1 MEVYKILLYLPVH
14 KNIMLE
20 GFFSKVSI
28 HFTQNITNFL
38 LNLIKDISFLF
49 TFLTLH
55 LVTKVLYALNNLQ
68 FFKVFRKI
76 NKFYCKLCTKIL

>member
-20 GFFSKVSI
+20 GFFSKVNI
-28 HFTQNITNFL
+28 QFTQNITNFV

-55 LVTKVLYALNNLQ
+55 LVTKLLYALNNLQ

-76 NKFYCKLCTKIL
+76 NKF